1 MQNARQKKNK
11 SSEEFLIS
19 PPQGLTSNYRSG
31 KNIEAARLLYVKKLP

>member
-19 PPQGLTSNYRSG
+19 P
-31 KNIEAARLLYVKKLP
+31 AAGADKQLSFRQANGASPSFD